1 MTAKKEVGDI
11 FSLPPFFDEFD
22 KVIDWLFVGSER
34 VRFPARA
41 THAYDVDE
49 VGVESFWKGLH
60 KIEKQSPWA
69 AITVNEN

>member
-11 FSLPPFFDEFD
+11 FSFPPFFYEFN
-22 KVIDWLFVGSER
+22 KVIEWLFVSIER
-34 VRFPARA
+34 VWLPARTA
-41 THAYDVDE
+41 HAYDVDE

-60 KIEKQSPWA
+60 KIEKQSTWA

>member
-22 KVIDWLFVGSER
+22 KVIDWLFVSGDR
-34 VRFPARA
+34 VWFPARA

-60 KIEKQSPWA
+60 KIEKQSTWA
-69 AITVNEN
+69 TITVNKN